1 MPDTSLAAQ
10 HGAERARAV
19 RELLAA
25 PILTVEADPD
35 RFGLVARHH
44 AWLATW
50 FETTCGWQL
59 TVDIGAGFA
68 RLAKRSAHPDATRP
82 LRRLRGNKGP
92 FDRRRFQLLC
102 LVCAELVRRPVTTI
116 GLLAQAIPPE
126 AQFDT
131 SRRVDRTAFVD
142 SLLALGQWGLV
153 RATAGSV
160 DAFVEDERGNAILTA
175 DTARLHRLLA
185 SSNAPSGLD
194 DAISLDDATE
204 ALLAEPRYGEADR
217 DPGAVSD
224 EQRLLWT
231 RHSLARRVL
240 DDPVTLLEDLSPAEQ
255 DYLTHPSGRRWL
267 RERVAE
273 AGFELE
279 ERAEGVIAIDAD
291 AIATDL
297 QFPSPQGN
305 TYQLALLLID
315 RLVTKGAGGRRTVGS
330 LSSTALRHAVNE
342 VLADHP
348 GWARAYREEG
358 GPALLLEEAVVLLV
372 SFGLARREED
382 GSVVGLPVLARYRI
396 GEPITAPSPP
406 TLFEEHA

>member
-1 MPDTSLAAQ
+1 MPDTSLAAD
-10 HGAERARAV
+10 HAVERARAV
-19 RELLAA
+19 RELLAT
-25 PILTVEADPD
+25 PILNVDTDPD

-44 AWLATW
+44 EWLATW

-68 RLAKRSAHPDATRP
+68 RLAKRSAHPDPTRP
-82 LRRLRGNKGP
+82 LRRIRGNKGP

-142 SLLALGQWGLV
+142 SLLALGQWGVV

-194 DAISLDDATE
+194 DAVSLDEATE
-204 ALLAEPRYGEADR
+204 ALLAEPRYGEANR

-224 EQRLLWT
+224 DQRLLWT

-279 ERAEGVIAIDAD
+279 ERAEGVIAVDSD

-305 TYQLALLLID
+305 AYQLALLLID
-315 RLVTKGAGGRRTVGS
+315 RLVTTGAGGRRTVGS
-330 LSSTALRHAVNE
+330 LSLTALRHAVDE
-342 VLADHP
+342 VLAEHP

-358 GPALLLEEAVVLLV
+358 GPALLSEEAVVLLV
-372 SFGLARREED
+372 SFGLVRREED
-382 GSVVGLPVLARYRI
+382 GAVVGLPVLARYRI
-396 GEPITAPSPP
+396 AEPITAPLPP
-406 TLFEEHA
+406 SLFEEDA

>member
-1 MPDTSLAAQ
+1 VPDTSLAGHHAV
-10 HGAERARAV
+10 ERARAI
-19 RELLAA
+19 RELLAM
-25 PILTVEADPD
+25 PILNVATDPD
-35 RFGLVARHH
+35 RFGLAVRHH
-44 AWLATW
+44 EWLAAW

-68 RLAKRSAHPDATRP
+68 RLAKRSAHPDPTRP

-102 LVCAELVRRPVTTI
+102 LICAELVRRPVTTI
-116 GLLAQAIPPE
+116 GLLAQAIPPD

-142 SLLALGQWGLV
+142 SLLALGQWGMV

-175 DTARLHRLLA
+175 DRARLHRLLA
-185 SSNAPSGLD
+185 SSNAPSGLA
-194 DAISLDDATE
+194 DAISLNEATG
-204 ALLAEPRYGEADR
+204 ALLAEPRYGEAVR

-224 EQRLLWT
+224 DQRLLWT

-240 DDPVTLLEDLSPAEQ
+240 DDPVTLLEDLSAAEQ
-255 DYLTHPSGRRWL
+255 DYLAHPSGRRWL
-267 RERVAE
+267 RDRVAE

-279 ERAEGVIAIDAD
+279 ERAEGVMAVDPD

-315 RLVTKGAGGRRTVGS
+315 RLVTNGTGGRRTVGT
-330 LSSTALRHAVNE
+330 LSSTALRLAVNE

-358 GPALLLEEAVVLLV
+358 GPALLLEEAVDLLV
-372 SFGLARREED
+372 SFGLVRREDD
-382 GSVVGLPVLARYRI
+382 GSVVGRPVLARYRI

-406 TLFEEHA
+406 SLFEEDA

>member
-1 MPDTSLAAQ
+1 VPDTSLAAH
-10 HGAERARAV
+10 HGVERARAV
-19 RELLAA
+19 RELLAT
-25 PILTVEADPD
+25 PILNVDSDPD

-44 AWLATW
+44 AWLASW

-68 RLAKRSAHPDATRP
+68 RLAKRSAHPDPTRP
-82 LRRLRGNKGP
+82 LRRLRGNKGS

-116 GLLAQAIPPE
+116 GLLAQAIPPD

-131 SRRVDRTAFVD
+131 SRRMDRTAFVD
-142 SLLALGQWGLV
+142 SLLTLGQWGVV

-194 DAISLDDATE
+194 DAVSLDEATE
-204 ALLAEPRYGEADR
+204 ALLAEPRYGEAVS
-217 DPGAVSD
+217 DPGGVSD
-224 EQRLLWT
+224 DQRLLWT

-240 DDPVTLLEDLSPAEQ
+240 DDPVTLLEDLSLAEQ
-255 DYLTHPSGRRWL
+255 DYLAHPSGRRWL

-279 ERAEGVIAIDAD
+279 ERAEGVIAVDLD

-315 RLVTKGAGGRRTVGS
+315 RLVTKGADGRRTVGT
-330 LSSTALRHAVNE
+330 LSSIALRRAVNE

-348 GWARAYREEG
+348 GWARAYREDG
-358 GPALLLEEAVVLLV
+358 GPALLLEEAVDLLV
-372 SFGLARREED
+372 SFGLVRREED
-382 GSVVGLPVLARYRI
+382 GSVVGRPVLARYRI

-406 TLFEEHA
+406 SLFEEDA

>member
-1 MPDTSLAAQ
+1 MPDTSLAA
-10 HGAERARAV
+10 HHVVERARAV
-19 RELLAA
+19 RELLAT
-25 PILTVEADPD
+25 PILNVDIDPD

-44 AWLATW
+44 EWLATW

-68 RLAKRSAHPDATRP
+68 RLAKRSAHPDPTRP
-82 LRRLRGNKGP
+82 LRRLRGNKGS

-116 GLLAQAIPPE
+116 GLLAQAIPPD

-142 SLLALGQWGLV
+142 ALLALGQWGVV

-185 SSNAPSGLD
+185 TPNAPSGLSD
-194 DAISLDDATE
+194 IVSLDEATE
-204 ALLAEPRYGEADR
+204 ALLAEPRYGEAAR
-217 DPGAVSD
+217 DLGAVSD
-224 EQRLLWT
+224 DQRLLWT
-231 RHSLARRVL
+231 RHSLARRVF
-240 DDPVTLLEDLSPAEQ
+240 DDPVTLLEDLSQAEQ
-255 DYLTHPSGRRWL
+255 DYMAHPSGRRWL
-267 RERVAE
+267 RDRVVE

-279 ERAEGVIAIDAD
+279 ERAEGVIAVDPD

-305 TYQLALLLID
+305 TYQLALFLID
-315 RLVTKGAGGRRTVGS
+315 RLVTKGIGGRTVGT
-330 LSSTALRHAVNE
+330 LSTTALRHAVNE

-358 GPALLLEEAVVLLV
+358 GPALLLEEAVELLV
-372 SFGLARREED
+372 SFGLVRREED
-382 GSVVGLPVLARYRI
+382 GSVVGRPVLARYRI
-396 GEPITAPSPP
+396 GEPITASPP
-406 TLFEEHA
+406 PSLFEEDA

>member
-1 MPDTSLAAQ
+1 VPDTSLAAQ
-10 HGAERARAV
+10 HGVERARAV
-19 RELLAA
+19 RELLAT
-25 PILTVEADPD
+25 PILNVDADSD

-44 AWLATW
+44 AWLVAW

-68 RLAKRSAHPDATRP
+68 RLAKRSAHPDPTRP

-142 SLLALGQWGLV
+142 SLLALGQWGVV

-194 DAISLDDATE
+194 DAVSLDDATE

-224 EQRLLWT
+224 DQRLLWT

-240 DDPVTLLEDLSPAEQ
+240 DDPVTLLEDLGPAEQ

-279 ERAEGVIAIDAD
+279 ERAEGVIAIDSD

-396 GEPITAPSPP
+396 GEPITPSSPP
-406 TLFEEHA
+406 TLFEEDA